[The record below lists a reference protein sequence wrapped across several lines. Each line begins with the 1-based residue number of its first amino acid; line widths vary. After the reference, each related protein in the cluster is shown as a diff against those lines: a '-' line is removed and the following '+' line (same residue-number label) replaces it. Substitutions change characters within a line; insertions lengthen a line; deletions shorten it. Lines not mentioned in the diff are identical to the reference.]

1 MESSSSCSLVE
12 KIKVKIFSS
21 NVDPYTYICP
31 SAYDTAWLAM
41 IPDSHNPSKPM
52 FKNCLQWLINNQ
64 NEQGFWGDCDASAK
78 PSLETLPA
86 TLASMVALKKWNT
99 GTLLIQRGL
108 SFIEANTEKLLKDI
122 ENCCPCW
129 FIIVFPAMV
138 RLSECAGIEIVF
150 PDTVTETMSSIFLH
164 QQKLLDK
171 EELVGKHGFSP
182 LLSYLEALPPWYKVS
197 EEDICSNL
205 SGDGSLF
212 QSPSATAKAFM
223 ATGNI
228 DSLSYLESLIQRCP
242 NGVPQTYPMD
252 EDLIKLCMINQLQR
266 LGLAEHFDKE
276 IEENLAKIY
285 RKYVDQESW
294 VKPTNMTEAQL
305 HKDSLAFHLLR
316 MHGYNVS
323 PSLSFGWFLYDEEI
337 RASIQKE
344 QEHMSTTILSMYRA
358 SNLIFCGENEVED
371 FKSFTRDLLNK
382 CLLTK
387 NGEPNTILSQ
397 LQQMV
402 QHELNTHWLGQTDHL
417 KHRMWIENYDT
428 NLLWKG
434 KTSHVRISHFH
445 NIDLLELAMQNYEF
459 KQSIFIHELEEL
471 TRWVKDYGVTKMGF
485 GREKTTYCYY
495 SIAAATTYPNHSY
508 VRTLVA
514 KSAILITIVDDFFDK
529 EGSLRDLKHFTNAI
543 IRWDSKGLNG
553 HGKVIFNAL
562 DNLVSETAT
571 KYLEQGGIHD
581 IKSGLQDLW
590 CETFL
595 SWLEEAKWNKKG
607 QPPTIHDYLKNG
619 MLSIAIHTMILP
631 ASCFLNPTFAD
642 QNLRPPQYQTITKL
656 LMFIC
661 RMLNDMQ
668 SYKRETEEGKWNFLQ
683 LSLMMNPNLKMED
696 SIAEGREII
705 DEMTKEFLQRV
716 LVDGESNLPKP
727 CKLLHLTCLKVF
739 HMFYNS
745 SNAFDSDTQLLED
758 ISNAFYLPL
767 RRSTTPSNINLSRRY
782 SVPKMKGLTL
792 QKLRF
797 GGSFKLINASTS
809 FGLHQAIS
817 LPALRN
823 GYGIITLNPKPL
835 IPCQFI

>member
-99 GTLLIQRGL
+99 GTLLRQRGL

-122 ENCCPCW
+122 ENRCPCW

-197 EEDICSNL
+197 EEDICGNL

-285 RKYVDQESW
+285 R
-294 VKPTNMTEAQL
+294 
-305 HKDSLAFHLLR
+305 
-316 MHGYNVS
+316 
-323 PSLSFGWFLYDEEI
+323 
-337 RASIQKE
+337 
-344 QEHMSTTILSMYRA
+344 
-358 SNLIFCGENEVED
+358 
-371 FKSFTRDLLNK
+371 
-382 CLLTK
+382 
-387 NGEPNTILSQ
+387 
-397 LQQMV
+397 
-402 QHELNTHWLGQTDHL
+402 
-417 KHRMWIENYDT
+417 
-428 NLLWKG
+428 
-434 KTSHVRISHFH
+434 ISHFH

-459 KQSIFIHELEEL
+459 KQSIFIHELKEL

-495 SIAAATTYPNHSY
+495 SIAAATTHPNHSY

-514 KSAILITIVDDFFDK
+514 KSAILITIADDFFDK

-696 SIAEGREII
+696 SIVEGREII

-767 RRSTTPSNINLSRRY
+767 RRNTKPSNIDLSRRY
-782 SVPKMKGLTL
+782 SVPKMKGSTL

-797 GGSFKLINASTS
+797 GGSFKLINACTS

-823 GYGIITLNPKPL
+823 GYGIIALNPKPL

>member
-12 KIKVKIFSS
+12 KIKRKIFSS

-41 IPDSHNPSKPM
+41 IPDSHDPSKPM
-52 FKNCLQWLINNQ
+52 FKNCLHWLINNQ

-78 PSLETLPA
+78 PSWETLPA

-99 GTLLIQRGL
+99 GALLIQRGL

-164 QQKLLDK
+164 QQKILDK
-171 EELVGKHGFSP
+171 EELVGKNGFSP

-197 EEDICSNL
+197 EEDIFSNL

-223 ATGNI
+223 LTGNI
-228 DSLSYLESLIQRCP
+228 DSLGYLESLIQRCP

-276 IEENLAKIY
+276 IGEILAKIY
-285 RKYVDQESW
+285 RQIYRKYVEQEWW
-294 VKPTNMTEAQL
+294 VKPTNMAETQL
-305 HKDSLAFHLLR
+305 HKDSLAFQLLR

-323 PSLSFGWFLYDEEI
+323 ASLSFGWFLDDEEI
-337 RASIQKE
+337 RANIEKE
-344 QEHMSTTILSMYRA
+344 SEHMSTTILSMYRA
-358 SNLIFCGENEVED
+358 SNLIFCGENELED
-371 FKSFTRDLLNK
+371 VKSFTRDLLHK

-397 LQQMV
+397 FQQMV
-402 QHELNTHWLGQTDHL
+402 QHELNTHWLDETDHL
-417 KHRMWIENYDT
+417 KHRTWIENYDT
-428 NLLWKG
+428 DLLWKG

-445 NIDLLELAMQNYEF
+445 NVDLLELAVQNYEL
-459 KQSIFIHELEEL
+459 KQSIFRHELKEL
-471 TRWVKDYGVTKMGF
+471 TRWVKDNGVTKMGF

-508 VRTLVA
+508 IRTLVA
-514 KSAILITIVDDFFDK
+514 KSAILITIADDFFDK

-543 IRWDSKGLNG
+543 RRWDSKGLNG

-562 DNLVSETAT
+562 DNLISETAT

-607 QPPTIHDYLKNG
+607 QPPTIDDYLKNA

-642 QNLRPPQYQTITKL
+642 HNLRPPQYETVTKL

-661 RMLNDMQ
+661 RILNDIQ
-668 SYKRETEEGKWNFLQ
+668 SYKRETEEGKWNFVQ

-705 DEMTKEFLQRV
+705 DEMTKEFLQHV

-767 RRSTTPSNINLSRRY
+767 RRTTKPSNTHLSQRY
-782 SVPKMKGLTL
+782 SVPKMKGSTM

-797 GGSFKLINASTS
+797 GGSFKLINACTS
-809 FGLHQAIS
+809 FGLHQ
-817 LPALRN
+817 PALGN
-823 GYGIITLNPKPL
+823 PYGIIALSPKPL